1 MIGHSRAMGTDP
13 ATRAVHPRHGTHDP
27 TTGSPARRPG
37 SIRRTTTIDMLRP
50 EGNDGPL
57 VMLGRG
63 RDLLTLAGGA
73 SRVVDTAAID
83 AEVAFTDDRR
93 LTTMTTSPRVPGLR
107 DLIGHRVGA
116 GFRSRVDNA
125 APDLGDSG
133 SLLYQMLD
141 DLPGASLV
149 SGHAFISARAE
160 PMAQMSREHASV
172 DLCAGWA
179 TDATIMVEI
188 DEHGRVPGVTG
199 PAAPPLASED
209 DLDSWHELGPLHIH
223 AMRRA
228 RRIDVWRS
236 EVDRL
241 SVTGIFR
248 DSYVEADG
256 VETALH
262 EYAIDVTVDT
272 VTMTAIESTATP
284 HALPWVE
291 CPRAAE
297 SATRI
302 VGQRLSPLRLAVR
315 RDFTGISTCTH
326 LNDQLRSLAD
336 VPALAAHLP
345 SS

>member
-1 MIGHSRAMGTDP
+1 MGADAAPRAI
-13 ATRAVHPRHGTHDP
+13 HPRHGTHNP
-27 TTGSPARRPG
+27 TSGSPARRPG

-57 VMLGRG
+57 ILRGRG
-63 RDLLTLAGGA
+63 RDLLTLADRSA
-73 SRVVDTAAID
+73 RVVGAGAID

-93 LTTMTTSPRVPGLR
+93 LTDLTTSPDVPGLR
-107 DLIGHRVGA
+107 DLIGQRVGA
-116 GFRSRVDNA
+116 GFRARVDDV
-125 APDLGDSG
+125 APELSQTGWV
-133 SLLYQMLD
+133 LYQMLD

-160 PMAQMSREHASV
+160 PMAQMSREHAIV

-179 TDATIMVEI
+179 SDATIMLEI

-199 PAAPPLASED
+199 PVAPPLPSAD
-209 DLDSWHELGPLHIH
+209 DPDSWHEFGPLHVH

-228 RRIDVWRS
+228 RRIDVWKS
-236 EVDRL
+236 ADDTL

-262 EYAIDVTVDT
+262 EYGIDVSVDAT
-272 VTMTAIESTATP
+272 TMRAVASTATP
-284 HALPWVE
+284 HALPWIE

-302 VGQRLSPLRLAVR
+302 VGQDLAPLRLAVR

-326 LNDQLRSLAD
+326 LNDQLRSLSD
-336 VPALAAHLP
+336 VPVLAAHLP
-345 SS
+345 DA

>member
-1 MIGHSRAMGTDP
+1 
-13 ATRAVHPRHGTHDP
+13 
-27 TTGSPARRPG
+27 
-37 SIRRTTTIDMLRP
+37 MLRP
-50 EGNDGPL
+50 DGNDGPL
-57 VMLGRG
+57 ILLGRG
-63 RDLLTLAGGA
+63 RDLLTLAGGT

-83 AEVAFTDDRR
+83 AEVAFSDDRR
-93 LTTMTTSPRVPGLR
+93 LTAMTTSPEVPGLR
-107 DLIGHRVGA
+107 DLIGARVGA
-116 GFRSRVDNA
+116 GFRSRVNDA
-125 APDLGDSG
+125 APELARSG
-133 SLLYQMLD
+133 TLLYQMLD

-160 PMAQMSREHASV
+160 PMAQMSRQHASV

-199 PAAPPLASED
+199 PVAPPLPSAD
-209 DLDSWHELGPLHIH
+209 DADSWHALGPLHVH

-236 EVDRL
+236 AADL
-241 SVTGIFR
+241 LTVTGIFR

-272 VTMTAIESTATP
+272 ETMTAIKSAATP

-291 CPRAAE
+291 CPRAAD
-297 SATRI
+297 SASRI
-302 VGQRLSPLRLAVR
+302 VGQQLSPLRLTVR

-345 SS
+345 RS